1 MALKLTRLIWK
12 NALRNERRP
21 MLTVTSAAVSLFLL
35 STLAVVYR
43 ALGTPYQGADI
54 SPRMMVR
61 PLAAK
66 SRFAPAVR

>member
-1 MALKLTRLIWK
+1 
-12 NALRNERRP
+12 

-43 ALGTPYQGADI
+43 ALGTPYQGADV